1 MSENLNNTLEEILKK
16 DKKYVT
22 EDGKILYLL
31 SMISLAMILDFLTG
45 IIAAKINSNITFN
58 SKAGINGILRKI
70 GSILVMVFFIPI
82 SVLIPGDTGTIL
94 IYTLYIGYL
103 VMELKSIAENLN
115 KMGIDAEALKNI
127 IELLSKNRGDK

>member
-1 MSENLNNTLEEILKK
+1 MFEFLKQFLE
-16 DKKYVT
+16 T

-103 VMELKSIAENLN
+103 VMELKSIVENLN

>member
-1 MSENLNNTLEEILKK
+1 MFEFLKHFLE
-16 DKKYVT
+16 T

-45 IIAAKINSNITFN
+45 IIAAKVNSNITFN

-103 VMELKSIAENLN
+103 VMELKSIVENLN
-115 KMGIDAEALKNI
+115 KMGIDVEALKNI
-127 IELLSKNRGDK
+127 IELLRKNRGDK

>member
-1 MSENLNNTLEEILKK
+1 MFEFLKHFLE
-16 DKKYVT
+16 T

-103 VMELKSIAENLN
+103 VMELKSIVENLN

>member
-1 MSENLNNTLEEILKK
+1 MFEFLKHFLE
-16 DKKYVT
+16 T

-70 GSILVMVFFIPI
+70 GSILAMVILIPI
-82 SVLIPGDTGTIL
+82 SVLVPGDMGIAL
-94 IYTLYIGYL
+94 VYTLYSGYL
-103 VMELKSIAENLN
+103 VMELKSIAENLS
-115 KMGIDAEALKNI
+115 KMGIDAEALKSI
-127 IELLSKNRGDK
+127 IDLLSKNKGDK

>member
-1 MSENLNNTLEEILKK
+1 MFEFLKHFLE
-16 DKKYVT
+16 T

-45 IIAAKINSNITFN
+45 IIAAKINSNITVN

-103 VMELKSIAENLN
+103 VMELKSIVENLN

>member
-1 MSENLNNTLEEILKK
+1 MFEFLKHFLE
-16 DKKYVT
+16 T

-31 SMISLAMILDFLTG
+31 SMISLAMILDFSTG

-103 VMELKSIAENLN
+103 VMELKSIVENLN

>member
-1 MSENLNNTLEEILKK
+1 MFDFLKQFLE
-16 DKKYVT
+16 T

-31 SMISLAMILDFLTG
+31 SMINLAMIIDFITG
-45 IIAAKINSNITFN
+45 TIAAKVNSNITFN
-58 SKAGINGILRKI
+58 SKAGINGILRKL

-103 VMELKSIAENLN
+103 IMELKSITENLN
-115 KMGIDAEALKNI
+115 KMGIDTEAIKSI
-127 IELLSKNRGDK
+127 IELISKNRGDK

>member
-1 MSENLNNTLEEILKK
+1 MFEFLKHFLE
-16 DKKYVT
+16 T

-58 SKAGINGILRKI
+58 SKAVINGILRKI

-103 VMELKSIAENLN
+103 VMELKSIVENLN

>member
-1 MSENLNNTLEEILKK
+1 
-16 DKKYVT
+16 
-22 EDGKILYLL
+22 
-31 SMISLAMILDFLTG
+31 
-45 IIAAKINSNITFN
+45 
-58 SKAGINGILRKI
+58 
-70 GSILVMVFFIPI
+70 MVFFIPI

-103 VMELKSIAENLN
+103 VMELKSIVENLN